1 MRLGSKTD
9 DEFLIKLNEKNSQI
23 QSIFHEKIKE
33 IAKKHLVDVMMQDGT
48 VKKQETFE
56 VEKINQIYNRF
67 ANGLQAWTLEGIS
80 STNDEGI
87 RRNFIKLNTNADD
100 CKISLHLSIQY
111 HVVLFYQPN
120 YEVMKKQK
128 ELSDFMDMTKKQEGE
143 LTEKSD
149 HVILEK
155 LKAEGYKDLDT
166 QNLFEIFYNDDK
178 IREKIMSEI
187 ELQTDGDL
195 QKISQRKEGLL
206 KALDDLLLETYQME
220 PVLIDEARLVTGEE
234 GCVCNIDIEMIEN
247 GQKGG
252 LFDSNQ
258 VSSSTKEKIS
268 ILIDQVLEAILN
280 HPKS

>member
-1 MRLGSKTD
+1 MRLGNKTD
-9 DEFLIKLNEKNSQI
+9 DEFLTKLNEKNSQI

-33 IAKKHLVDVMMQDGT
+33 IAKKYPEDVMLQDGT
-48 VKKQETFE
+48 VKKQETFD
-56 VEKINQIYNRF
+56 VEKIHKVYDGF
-67 ANGLQAWTLEGIS
+67 ANRLQDWMLDGIS

-100 CKISLHLSIQY
+100 YRISLHLSIQY
-111 HVVLFYQPN
+111 HVILFYQPN
-120 YEVMKKQK
+120 YQVMKKQK
-128 ELSDFMDMTKKQEGE
+128 ELSDFMDMTKKQECE

-178 IREKIMSEI
+178 IREKIMNEI
-187 ELQTDGDL
+187 GLQTDGDL
-195 QKISQRKEGLL
+195 QKISQRKESLL

-234 GCVCNIDIEMIEN
+234 GCVCNIDIERFEN
-247 GQKGG
+247 SQKSG
-252 LFDSNQ
+252 LFDSKK
-258 VSSSTKEKIS
+258 VSSNTKEKIS
-268 ILIDQVLEAILN
+268 TLIDQVLEAIT
-280 HPKS
+280 

>member
-9 DEFLIKLNEKNSQI
+9 DEFLIKLNKKNSQI

-33 IAKKHLVDVMMQDGT
+33 IAKKHLIDVMMQDGI
-48 VKKQETFE
+48 VKKQETFD
-56 VEKINQIYNRF
+56 VEKIHQVYNGF
-67 ANGLQAWTLEGIS
+67 ANRLQDWTLDGIS

-87 RRNFIKLNTNADD
+87 RRNFIKLNTNADN
-100 CKISLHLSIQY
+100 CRISLHFSIQY
-111 HVVLFYQPN
+111 HVILFYQPN

-155 LKAEGYKDLDT
+155 LRAEGYKDLDT

-178 IREKIMSEI
+178 IREKIMNEI
-187 ELQTDGDL
+187 DLQTDGDL
-195 QKISQRKEGLL
+195 QKISQRKENLL
-206 KALDDLLLETYQME
+206 KELDDLLLETYQME

-247 GQKGG
+247 GQKSG

-268 ILIDQVLEAILN
+268 ILVDQVLEAIT
-280 HPKS
+280 

>member
-9 DEFLIKLNEKNSQI
+9 DEFLIKLNKKNSQI

-33 IAKKHLVDVMMQDGT
+33 IAKKHLVDVMMQDGI
-48 VKKQETFE
+48 VKKQETFD
-56 VEKINQIYNRF
+56 VEKIHQVYNGF
-67 ANGLQAWTLEGIS
+67 ANRLQDWTLDGIS

-87 RRNFIKLNTNADD
+87 RRNFIKLNTNADN
-100 CKISLHLSIQY
+100 CKISLHFSIQY
-111 HVVLFYQPN
+111 HVILFYQPN

-155 LKAEGYKDLDT
+155 LRAEGYKDLDT

-178 IREKIMSEI
+178 IREKIMNEI

-195 QKISQRKEGLL
+195 QKISQRKENLL
-206 KALDDLLLETYQME
+206 KELDDLLLETYQME
-220 PVLIDEARLVTGEE
+220 PILIDEARLVTGEE

-247 GQKGG
+247 EHQSG
-252 LFDSNQ
+252 LIDSNQ
-258 VSSSTKEKIS
+258 VSSTTKEKIS
-268 ILIDQVLEAILN
+268 ILIDQVLEAIT
-280 HPKS
+280 

>member
-9 DEFLIKLNEKNSQI
+9 DEFLIKLNKKNSQI

-33 IAKKHLVDVMMQDGT
+33 IAKKHLVDVMMQDGV
-48 VKKQETFE
+48 VKKQETFD
-56 VEKINQIYNRF
+56 VEKIHQVYNGF
-67 ANGLQAWTLEGIS
+67 ANRLQDWTLDGIS
-80 STNDEGI
+80 STNNEGI
-87 RRNFIKLNTNADD
+87 RRNFIKLNTNADN
-100 CKISLHLSIQY
+100 CKISLHFSIQY
-111 HVVLFYQPN
+111 HVILFYQPN

-155 LKAEGYKDLDT
+155 LRAEGYKDLDT
-166 QNLFEIFYNDDK
+166 QNLFEIFYDDDK
-178 IREKIMSEI
+178 IREKIMNEI

-195 QKISQRKEGLL
+195 QKISQHKEGLL

-220 PVLIDEARLVTGEE
+220 PALIDEARLVTGEE

-247 GQKGG
+247 EHQSG
-252 LFDSNQ
+252 LIDSNQ
-258 VSSSTKEKIS
+258 VSSTTKEKIS
-268 ILIDQVLEAILN
+268 TLIDQVLEAIN
-280 HPKS
+280 

>member
-48 VKKQETFE
+48 VKKQETFD

-67 ANGLQAWTLEGIS
+67 ANRSQAWTSEGIS

-100 CKISLHLSIQY
+100 CIISLHLSIQY

-178 IREKIMSEI
+178 IREKIMNEI

-195 QKISQRKEGLL
+195 QKISQHKESLL

-234 GCVCNIDIEMIEN
+234 GCVCNIDIERIEN
-247 GQKGG
+247 GQKSG

-268 ILIDQVLEAILN
+268 TLIDQVLEAIT
-280 HPKS
+280 

>member
-9 DEFLIKLNEKNSQI
+9 DEFLIKLNKKNSQI

-33 IAKKHLVDVMMQDGT
+33 IAKKHLVDVMMQDGV
-48 VKKQETFE
+48 VKKQETFD
-56 VEKINQIYNRF
+56 VEKIHQVYNGF
-67 ANGLQAWTLEGIS
+67 ANKLQDWTLDGIS
-80 STNDEGI
+80 STNNEGI
-87 RRNFIKLNTNADD
+87 RRNFIKLNTNADN
-100 CKISLHLSIQY
+100 CKISLHFSIQY
-111 HVVLFYQPN
+111 HVILFYQPN

-128 ELSDFMDMTKKQEGE
+128 ELSDFMDMTKKQEGK

-155 LKAEGYKDLDT
+155 LRAEGYKDLDT

-178 IREKIMSEI
+178 IREKIMNEI

-195 QKISQRKEGLL
+195 QKISQRKENLL
-206 KALDDLLLETYQME
+206 KELDDLLLETYQME

-234 GCVCNIDIEMIEN
+234 GCVCNIDIEIIEN
-247 GQKGG
+247 GQKVS

-268 ILIDQVLEAILN
+268 ILIEQVLEAIT
-280 HPKS
+280 

>member
-9 DEFLIKLNEKNSQI
+9 DEFLIRLNKKNNQI
-23 QSIFHEKIKE
+23 QSVFHEKVID
-33 IAKKHLVDVMMQDGT
+33 IAKKYSIDVMMQNGT
-48 VKKQETFE
+48 VKKQETFD
-56 VEKINQIYNRF
+56 VEEIHKIYTIF
-67 ANGLQAWTLEGIS
+67 ADKLQGWMSDGIS

-87 RRNFIKLNTNADD
+87 RRNFIKLNTNIDD
-100 CKISLHLSIQY
+100 CKILLHLSIQY
-111 HVVLFYQPN
+111 HVILFYQPN

-128 ELSDFMDMTKKQEGE
+128 ELSEFMDMTKKHESE

-166 QNLFEIFYNDDK
+166 QSLFEIFYDDDK
-178 IREKIMSEI
+178 IREKIMNEI

-195 QKISQRKEGLL
+195 QKITQRKDDLL

-247 GQKGG
+247 GQKSS
-252 LFDSNQ
+252 LFDSKKI
-258 VSSSTKEKIS
+258 SSSTKEKITS
-268 ILIDQVLEAILN
+268 LIDQVLVAI
-280 HPKS
+280 S

>member
-9 DEFLIKLNEKNSQI
+9 DEFLIKLNKKNSQI
-23 QSIFHEKIKE
+23 QSIFHGKIKE
-33 IAKKHLVDVMMQDGT
+33 IAKKHLVDVMMQDGI
-48 VKKQETFE
+48 VKKQETFD
-56 VEKINQIYNRF
+56 VEKIHQVYNGF
-67 ANGLQAWTLEGIS
+67 ANRLQDWTLDGIS

-87 RRNFIKLNTNADD
+87 RRNFIKLNTNADN
-100 CKISLHLSIQY
+100 CKISLHFSIQY
-111 HVVLFYQPN
+111 HVILFYQPN

-155 LKAEGYKDLDT
+155 LRAEGYKDLDT
-166 QNLFEIFYNDDK
+166 QNLFEIFYDDDK
-178 IREKIMSEI
+178 IREKIMNEI

-195 QKISQRKEGLL
+195 QKISQRKENLL
-206 KALDDLLLETYQME
+206 KELDDLLLETYQME
-220 PVLIDEARLVTGEE
+220 PILIDEARLVTGEE

-247 GQKGG
+247 EHQSG
-252 LFDSNQ
+252 LIDSNQ

-268 ILIDQVLEAILN
+268 ILIDQVLEAIT
-280 HPKS
+280 

>member
-9 DEFLIKLNEKNSQI
+9 DEFLIKLNKKNSQI

-33 IAKKHLVDVMMQDGT
+33 IAKKHLVDVMMQDGV
-48 VKKQETFE
+48 VKKQETFD
-56 VEKINQIYNRF
+56 VEKIHQVYNGF
-67 ANGLQAWTLEGIS
+67 ANKLQDWTLDGIS
-80 STNDEGI
+80 STNNEGI
-87 RRNFIKLNTNADD
+87 RRNFIKLNTNADN
-100 CKISLHLSIQY
+100 CRISLHFSIQY
-111 HVVLFYQPN
+111 HVILFYQPN

-155 LKAEGYKDLDT
+155 LRAEGYKDLDT
-166 QNLFEIFYNDDK
+166 QNLFEIFYDDDK
-178 IREKIMSEI
+178 IREKIMNEI

-195 QKISQRKEGLL
+195 QKISQRKENLL
-206 KALDDLLLETYQME
+206 KELDDLLLETYQME

-234 GCVCNIDIEMIEN
+234 GCVCNIDIEMIEDEH
-247 GQKGG
+247 QSG
-252 LFDSNQ
+252 LIDSNQ

-268 ILIDQVLEAILN
+268 ILIDQVLEAIT
-280 HPKS
+280 

>member
-1 MRLGSKTD
+1 MRLGNKTD
-9 DEFLIKLNEKNSQI
+9 DEFLIRLNEKNNQI
-23 QSIFHEKIKE
+23 QSVFHEKIKD
-33 IAKKHLVDVMMQDGT
+33 IAKKHSVDVMLQDGT
-48 VKKQETFE
+48 VKKQETFD
-56 VEKINQIYNRF
+56 VEEIHKIYTKF
-67 ANGLQAWTLEGIS
+67 ADKLQDWRSDGIS

-87 RRNFIKLNTNADD
+87 RRNFIKLNTSIDD

-111 HVVLFYQPN
+111 HVILFYQPN

-128 ELSDFMDMTKKQEGE
+128 ELSEFMDMTKKHESE

-166 QNLFEIFYNDDK
+166 QSLFEIFYNDDK

-195 QKISQRKEGLL
+195 QKISQRKESLL

-247 GQKGG
+247 DQKSS
-252 LFDSNQ
+252 LFDSKKISN
-258 VSSSTKEKIS
+258 STKEKITS
-268 ILIDQVLEAILN
+268 LINQVLEAI
-280 HPKS
+280 S

>member
-9 DEFLIKLNEKNSQI
+9 DEFLIKLNKKNSQI

-33 IAKKHLVDVMMQDGT
+33 IAKKHPVDVMMQDGV
-48 VKKQETFE
+48 VKKQETFD
-56 VEKINQIYNRF
+56 VEKIHQVYNEF
-67 ANGLQAWTLEGIS
+67 ANRLQDWTLDGIS

-87 RRNFIKLNTNADD
+87 RRNFIKLNTNADN

-111 HVVLFYQPN
+111 HVILFYQPN

-155 LKAEGYKDLDT
+155 LRAEGYKDLDT
-166 QNLFEIFYNDDK
+166 QNLFEIFYDDDK
-178 IREKIMSEI
+178 IREKIMNEI

-195 QKISQRKEGLL
+195 QKISQHKEGLL

-220 PVLIDEARLVTGEE
+220 PALIDEARLVTGEE

-247 GQKGG
+247 EHQSG
-252 LFDSNQ
+252 LIDSNQ
-258 VSSSTKEKIS
+258 VSSTTKEKINA
-268 ILIDQVLEAILN
+268 LIDQVLEAII
-280 HPKS
+280 

>member
-1 MRLGSKTD
+1 MRLGNKTD
-9 DEFLIKLNEKNSQI
+9 DEFLIGLNKKNNQI
-23 QSIFHEKIKE
+23 QNIFHEKVKD
-33 IAKKHLVDVMMQDGT
+33 IAKKYSIDVMMQNGT
-48 VKKQETFE
+48 VKKQETFD
-56 VEKINQIYNRF
+56 VEEIHKIYTMF
-67 ANGLQAWTLEGIS
+67 ADKLQGWMSDGIS

-87 RRNFIKLNTNADD
+87 RRNFIKLSTNIDD
-100 CKISLHLSIQY
+100 CKILLHLSIQY
-111 HVVLFYQPN
+111 HVILFYQPN

-128 ELSDFMDMTKKQEGE
+128 ELSEFMDMTKKHESE

-166 QNLFEIFYNDDK
+166 QSLFEIFYNDDK
-178 IREKIMSEI
+178 IREKIMNEI

-195 QKISQRKEGLL
+195 QKITQRKESLC

-247 GQKGG
+247 EQKSS
-252 LFDSNQ
+252 LFDSKKISN
-258 VSSSTKEKIS
+258 STKEKITS
-268 ILIDQVLEAILN
+268 LVNQVLEAI
-280 HPKS
+280 S

>member
-166 QNLFEIFYNDDK
+166 QNLFEIFYSDDK

-195 QKISQRKEGLL
+195 QKINQRKEGLL

-247 GQKGG
+247 GQKSGV
-252 LFDSNQ
+252 FDSNQ
-258 VSSSTKEKIS
+258 VSSSTKEEIS
-268 ILIDQVLEAILN
+268 ALIDQVLEAIT
-280 HPKS
+280 

>member
-166 QNLFEIFYNDDK
+166 QNLFEIFYSDDK

-195 QKISQRKEGLL
+195 QKISQRKDGLL

-234 GCVCNIDIEMIEN
+234 GCVCNIDIERIEN
-247 GQKGG
+247 GQKSGV
-252 LFDSNQ
+252 FDSNQ

-268 ILIDQVLEAILN
+268 ALIDQVLEAIT
-280 HPKS
+280 

>member
-1 MRLGSKTD
+1 
-9 DEFLIKLNEKNSQI
+9 
-23 QSIFHEKIKE
+23 
-33 IAKKHLVDVMMQDGT
+33 
-48 VKKQETFE
+48 
-56 VEKINQIYNRF
+56 
-67 ANGLQAWTLEGIS
+67 
-80 STNDEGI
+80 
-87 RRNFIKLNTNADD
+87 
-100 CKISLHLSIQY
+100 
-111 HVVLFYQPN
+111 
-120 YEVMKKQK
+120 
-128 ELSDFMDMTKKQEGE
+128 MDMTKKQEGE

-234 GCVCNIDIEMIEN
+234 GCVCNIDIERIEN
-247 GQKGG
+247 GQKSGV
-252 LFDSNQ
+252 FDSNQ

-268 ILIDQVLEAILN
+268 ALIDQVLEAIT
-280 HPKS
+280 

>member
-9 DEFLIKLNEKNSQI
+9 DEFLIKLNKKNSQI

-33 IAKKHLVDVMMQDGT
+33 IAKKHLVDVMMQDGI
-48 VKKQETFE
+48 VKKQETFD
-56 VEKINQIYNRF
+56 VEKIHQVYNGF
-67 ANGLQAWTLEGIS
+67 ANRLQDWTLDGIS
-80 STNDEGI
+80 STNNEGI
-87 RRNFIKLNTNADD
+87 RRNFIKLNTNADN
-100 CKISLHLSIQY
+100 CKISLHFSIQY
-111 HVVLFYQPN
+111 HVILFYQPN

-155 LKAEGYKDLDT
+155 LRAEGYKDLDT

-178 IREKIMSEI
+178 IREKIMNEI
-187 ELQTDGDL
+187 DLQTDGDL
-195 QKISQRKEGLL
+195 QKISQRKENLL
-206 KALDDLLLETYQME
+206 KELDDLLLETYQME
-220 PVLIDEARLVTGEE
+220 PILIDEARLVTGEE

-268 ILIDQVLEAILN
+268 ILIDQVLEAIT
-280 HPKS
+280 